1 MPQVKPI
8 HPKSNR
14 GNAPN
19 SREGCIVHPDGR
31 ISDAEFHEPIL
42 SHIGAGAEAPIME
55 VSKEYARRVGL
66 SEEEIKKLYG

>member
-1 MPQVKPI
+1 M
-8 HPKSNR
+8 KSKR
-14 GNAPN
+14 SESRKAKAPE

-42 SHIGAGAEAPIME
+42 SGISPEGEARIRE
-55 VSKEYARRVGL
+55 ISKEYARRAGL

>member
-1 MPQVKPI
+1 MKSKRSGSRKAKV
-8 HPKSNR
+8 PK
-14 GNAPN
+14 

-42 SHIGAGAEAPIME
+42 SGVSPEREARITE
-55 VSKEYARRVGL
+55 ISKEYARRAGF

>member
-1 MPQVKPI
+1 MHQVRPI
-8 HPKSNR
+8 QRKSR
-14 GNAPN
+14 DKAAK

-42 SHIGAGAEAPIME
+42 SRIGAGAEAPIIE
-55 VSKEYARRVGL
+55 VGKKYARRVGL